1 MTAFLLL
8 LALAAD
14 PASNDTI
21 TVTNH
26 RWAPFIS
33 PMGEPFRPR
42 AVGDDTLAAWF
53 ALADRDRDG
62 RLTEAEL
69 RADAARFFA
78 TLDRDRNG
86 AIDPSEIA
94 HYEYELAPDVQLGS
108 KRRPNPGEPQPD
120 GKKKHKRESPDAL
133 QGAARY
139 TLLNMPQPVAA
150 ADVDV
155 NRLVTRAEFDTAA
168 VTRFHLLDRAR
179 SGAVTRAQLDAI
191 LAENRARKPGKA
203 QRGDD
208 PRDQRVA
215 NPYPTGAD

>member
-1 MTAFLLL
+1 MTPLLLL
-8 LALAAD
+8 LAMAAG
-14 PASNDTI
+14 PSANDTI

-33 PMGEPFRPR
+33 PMGEPFRAR
-42 AVGDDTLAAWF
+42 AVGDDTLGAWF
-53 ALADRDRDG
+53 AQADGDRDG
-62 RLTEAEL
+62 RLTEAEM
-69 RADAARFFA
+69 RADAARYFA
-78 TLDRDRNG
+78 TLDRDKDG
-86 AIDPSEIA
+86 VIDPIEIA

-108 KRRPNPGEPQPD
+108 RLRPNPGEPQSD
-120 GKKKHKRESPDAL
+120 GKKRKRGPQNGL

-155 NRLVTRAEFDTAA
+155 NRLVTRAEFDAAA
-168 VTRFHLLDRAR
+168 VSRFLLLDRAR
-179 SGAVTRAQLDAI
+179 SGALTRAQLDVI

-215 NPYPTGAD
+215 NPYPTSAD

>member
-1 MTAFLLL
+1 MTPLLLL
-8 LALAAD
+8 LAMAAGPSAD
-14 PASNDTI
+14 DTI

-53 ALADRDRDG
+53 VQADRDRDG
-62 RLTEAEL
+62 RLTEAEM

-78 TLDRDRNG
+78 TLDQDKDG
-86 AIDPSEIA
+86 AIDPTEIA
-94 HYEYELAPDVQLGS
+94 RYEYELAPDVQLGS
-108 KRRPNPGEPQPD
+108 KLRPNPGQPQPD
-120 GKKKHKRESPDAL
+120 EKNKRKRGPREGL

-155 NRLVTRAEFDTAA
+155 NRLVTRAEFDAAA
-168 VTRFHLLDRAR
+168 VTRFRLLDRAR
-179 SGAVTRAQLDAI
+179 TGALTRGQLDLI
-191 LAENRARKPGKA
+191 LAETRARKPGKA
-203 QRGDD
+203 DRGDD

-215 NPYPTGAD
+215 NPYPTSTD

>member
-1 MTAFLLL
+1 MTPLLLL
-8 LALAAD
+8 LAMAAD
-14 PASNDTI
+14 PPANDTI

-33 PMGEPFRPR
+33 PMGEPFRAR
-42 AVGDDTLAAWF
+42 TAGDDTLAAWF
-53 ALADRDRDG
+53 GEADRDRDG
-62 RLTEAEL
+62 RITLEEM
-69 RADAARFFA
+69 RADAARFFTA
-78 TLDRDRNG
+78 LDQDRSG
-86 AIDPSEIA
+86 AIEPSEIA
-94 HYEYELAPDVQLGS
+94 RYEYELAPDVQLGS
-108 KRRPNPGEPQPD
+108 KLRPNPGQPQAD
-120 GKKKHKRESPDAL
+120 EKKKRNRGPQNGL

-150 ADVDV
+150 ADLDV
-155 NRLVTRAEFDTAA
+155 NRLVTRAEFDAAA

-179 SGAVTRAQLDAI
+179 SGAVTRAQLDVI

-215 NPYPTGAD
+215 NPFPTSAD